1 LSEKLSIPKP
11 TLRFWEKELD
21 GNIVPLRTPGGQRR
35 YNEAHLAV
43 IKKIKGLREEGIN
56 LSEIRLI
63 LNNNDPEINNHL
75 DDDDVELLTNRIT
88 EIVRYE
94 INRYFQNKKLSNY

>member
-1 LSEKLSIPKP
+1 MNNLYNQHSRQYTIQELSEKLSIPKP

-56 LSEIRLI
+56 LS
-63 LNNNDPEINNHL
+63 